1 MGQAGVLAGQVLDD
15 RVSNIVVEQLKDY
28 FSERERAWQEGLPEW
43 ELDYIVGRIYLR
55 VCDHPEDFQTT

>member
-1 MGQAGVLAGQVLDD
+1 MGQAGVLAGQVLAA
-15 RVSNIVVEQLKDY
+15 RVSNIVEEELKGY

-55 VCDHPEDFQTT
+55 VRDHPEDFQTT